1 MQTSALCRLGY
12 EICSTWKQKDCDNF
26 LSFNQLWS
34 SYQIF
39 QNCQIIPRAKRY
51 DSTTFKYIFLL
62 LEVAIYLES
71 IIHFLSVI
79 WPNIYFENCPNFKLC
94 TYLFPNNQDAK
105 IDTKSKFCIPTYLP
119 NFCVQLLVEN
129 RGSFIYYVSTCREG
143 GGGGQKMPFF
153 AYS

>member
-39 QNCQIIPRAKRY
+39 QNCQIIPQAKINFY
-51 DSTTFKYIFLL
+51 IHISTIRGG
-62 LEVAIYLES
+62 YLES
-71 IIHFLSVI
+71 IIYFLSVI
-79 WPNIYFENCPNFKLC
+79 WPNIYFEKCPNFKLC

-105 IDTKSKFCIPTYLP
+105 IDTKSKFCIPSYL
-119 NFCVQLLVEN
+119 
-129 RGSFIYYVSTCREG
+129 I
-143 GGGGQKMPFF
+143 F
-153 AYS
+153 AFSCWSRIDILWNLAIFNERNLSLTLIW